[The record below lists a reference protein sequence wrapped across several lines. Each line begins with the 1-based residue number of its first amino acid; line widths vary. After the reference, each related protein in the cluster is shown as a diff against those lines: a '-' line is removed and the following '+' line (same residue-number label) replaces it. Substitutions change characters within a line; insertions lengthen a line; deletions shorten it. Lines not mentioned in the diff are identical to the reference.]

1 MTPEQHQRIFRAR
14 GIALV
19 KAFGLDPDNVRED
32 GVTIYNGA
40 SVTFRTVDDEH
51 HFGGDDLTAAQRK
64 AITAYWAP
72 ITAEELA

>member
-1 MTPEQHQRIFRAR
+1 MTPEQHRHIFQAR

-19 KAFGLDPDNVRED
+19 NAFGLDPDNVRED
-32 GVTIYNGA
+32 GVTIHNGT

-51 HFGGDDLTAAQRK
+51 HFGGDDLTDAQRE
-64 AITAYWAP
+64 AIAAYWAP